1 MENIVEEDNLGS
13 ELEHLVRDTV
23 NPHGKMDTAAG
34 KSRGH
39 QEQRSRHGQFNTI
52 HRRGRDG

>member
-1 MENIVEEDNLGS
+1 MENIVEDDNLGS

-34 KSRGH
+34 EVFGYLERDEFR
-39 QEQRSRHGQFNTI
+39 Q
-52 HRRGRDG
+52 GRA